1 MVDTCVEYLNQ
12 PLAKKEEGIFRVSG
26 DSSIIKS
33 LHSQFMTHDQ
43 DTEQVMCVV
52 CICDRI
58 LENNKCWTNMHNY
71 RVLAKEWKS
80 GAALLY
86 TMPFPFDVV
95 KGMQLNHRYALI
107 FVSALVC

>member
-1 MVDTCVEYLNQ
+1 MGTDFSSSFTGLNKTLVDTCVEYLNQ

-58 LENNKCWTNMHNY
+58 LENNKINVFGQICIIT
-71 RVLAKEWKS
+71 
-80 GAALLY
+80 G
-86 TMPFPFDVV
+86 F
-95 KGMQLNHRYALI
+95 
-107 FVSALVC
+107 